1 MKSTQDLIEDEL
13 LRFCEEGHFEAL
25 MLYNNE
31 GIPMVEVNLFE
42 HYSKDGIAALS
53 AVLSQS
59 AELTEE
65 FHANTTVDEVSL
77 RTANKVRIVSRPFQV
92 DNAKLILVAIVPK
105 NLPYRK
111 ITSAAV
117 QKVQQ
122 LL

>member
-1 MKSTQDLIEDEL
+1 MKSTQDLIENEL
-13 LRFCEEGHFEAL
+13 LRFCKEGHFEAL

-42 HYSKDGIAALS
+42 HYNKDGIAALS

-92 DNAKLILVAIVPK
+92 DNARLILVAIVPK
-105 NLPYRK
+105 DLPYRK

>member
-1 MKSTQDLIEDEL
+1 MKSTQALIEDEL

-25 MLYNNE
+25 MLFNNE
-31 GIPMVEVNLFE
+31 GIPMVGVDLFE
-42 HYSKDGIAALS
+42 HYNKDGIAALS

-65 FHANTTVDEVSL
+65 FHADTTVDEVSL

-92 DNAKLILVAIVPK
+92 ENTRLILVAIVPK
-105 NLPYRK
+105 DLPYRK

-117 QKVQQ
+117 QKLQQ
-122 LL
+122 LF